1 MKKSLIVIIIA
12 LFGTTA
18 MAQIPNFSI
27 GPKAGATFSKI
38 TSDEDQIKEEV
49 KSSLHFGAFVRLGN
63 KIYVQ
68 PEVIFMNR
76 KGELSSGNIAG
87 SSKSIHLKTLDIP
100 VLLGGKIIG
109 SEVFN
114 IRVMGGPVASLALNK
129 DVSTDNW
136 GSVITEDDI
145 RSANWGL
152 QLGAGVDVLMLTFDL
167 RYEYGISN
175 FSKEDGLTLKN
186 NMFVVSLGWK
196 IL

>member
-38 TSDEDQIKEEV
+38 TSDEDQIKEEM

-68 PEVIFMNR
+68 PEVLFMNR
-76 KGELSSGNIAG
+76 QGEFSAGNIAG

-100 VLLGGKIIG
+100 VLIGGKIIG
-109 SEVFN
+109 SDAFN
-114 IRVMGGPVASLALNK
+114 LRVMAGPVASLALNK
-129 DVSTDNW
+129 DVSSENW

-152 QLGAGVDVLMLTFDL
+152 QLGAGIDVLMLTFDL

>member
-1 MKKSLIVIIIA
+1 MKKSLFVIIIA
-12 LFGTTA
+12 LVGTTA

-38 TSDEDQIKEEV
+38 TSDQDQIQEEM

-68 PEVIFMNR
+68 PEVLFMNR
-76 KGELSSGNIAG
+76 KGEFSAGNIAG
-87 SSKSIHLKTLDIP
+87 SSRSIHLKTIDIP
-100 VLLGGKIIG
+100 VLVGGKIIG

-114 IRVMGGPVASLALNK
+114 LRVMAGPVASLALNK
-129 DVSTDNW
+129 DVSSENW
-136 GSVITEDDI
+136 DTAITEDDI

-186 NMFVVSLGWK
+186 NMFVASLGWK

>member
-38 TSDEDQIKEEV
+38 TSDQDQITEEM

-68 PEVIFMNR
+68 PEVLFMNR
-76 KGELSSGNIAG
+76 KGEFSAGNIAG
-87 SSKSIHLKTLDIP
+87 SSRSIHLKTIDIP
-100 VLLGGKIIG
+100 VLVGGKIIG

-114 IRVMGGPVASLALNK
+114 LRVMAGPVASLALNK
-129 DVSTDNW
+129 DVTSENWDNA
-136 GSVITEDDI
+136 ITEDDI
-145 RSANWGL
+145 RGANWGL
-152 QLGAGVDVLMLTFDL
+152 QLGAGIDVLMLTFDL

-175 FSKEDGLTLKN
+175 FSKEAGLTLKN

>member
-1 MKKSLIVIIIA
+1 MKKPLIVIIIA

-38 TSDEDQIKEEV
+38 TSDEDQIKEEM

-68 PEVIFMNR
+68 PEVLFMNR
-76 KGELSSGNIAG
+76 QGEFSAGNIAG

-100 VLLGGKIIG
+100 VLIGGKIIG
-109 SEVFN
+109 SDAFN
-114 IRVMGGPVASLALNK
+114 LRVMAGPVASLALNK
-129 DVSTDNW
+129 DVSSENW

-152 QLGAGVDVLMLTFDL
+152 QLGAGIDVLMLTFDL